1 VILVFTREKRVNLVF
16 TRAKRVTLILNPKK
30 IKKK

>member
-1 VILVFTREKRVNLVF
+1 MILVFTREKRVNLVF